1 MAGTTTWSST
11 QDVFEFRGVDSLV
24 FAEILEDS
32 VDRFLTGMVY
42 SLSPTAEIGRT
53 TSSSTEAHYYDNKPM
68 IIITST
74 GSDEIKIVVAPP
86 KLDIYAMITGQ
97 TFISRLGMLVEGAR
111 KDKDFAIGYRTKGT
125 DGRYRYVWRLKG
137 KFGIPDETHA
147 TEDDGTDA
155 NNTELTFTCVNTIH
169 VFKETGESA
178 KAIIVDERYGKAIL
192 DNFFDAVQ
200 TPDTVQPLTVVAT
213 PTFDPPATSSIA
225 GNIFGYKGSIGYYS
239 VDGKYIDVTISTET
253 VGATIYYTTNGA
265 FPTKDNG
272 IKYDGL
278 PVHLTSTTYLRAKA
292 YKTGLADSNEL
303 ICKYEFLEEASS

>member
-1 MAGTTTWSST
+1 MAGTTTWSSI
-11 QDVFEFRGVDSLV
+11 QDVFEFRGVDNLV

-32 VDRFLTGMVY
+32 DERYLTGMVY
-42 SLSPTAEIGRT
+42 NLSPTAEIGRT

-97 TFISRLGMLVEGAR
+97 TFVSRLGMLVEGAR

-125 DGRYRYVWRLKG
+125 DGKYRYVWRLKG

-169 VFKETGESA
+169 VFDENKESA
-178 KAIIVDERYGKAIL
+178 KAIVVDERFGKAIL
-192 DNFFDAVQ
+192 DDFFDAVQ
-200 TPDTVQPLTVVAT
+200 TPDTVQPLTVVTT
-213 PTFDPPATSSIA
+213 PTFDPPATSSIP
-225 GNIFGYKGSIGYYS
+225 GTMFGYKSSIGYYS
-239 VDGKYIDVTISTET
+239 ADSNSLDITISTET
-253 VGATIYYTTNGA
+253 VGATVYYTTNGA
-265 FPTKDNG
+265 LPTKDNG
-272 IKYDGL
+272 IKYEGL
-278 PVHLTSTTYLRAKA
+278 PVHLTATTYLRAIA
-292 YKTGLADSNEL
+292 YKNGLADSKEN
-303 ICKYEFLEEASS
+303 ICKYEFAEEGK